1 MLKTSS
7 ETLAMHEFP
16 VDFNARDEDGAV
28 RLTWDSEL
36 MARDG
41 SIVQLRE
48 GLKVSLTDSELRV
61 TGRLTKRDGLW
72 VVITTEWSDDVP

>member
-1 MLKTSS
+1 
-7 ETLAMHEFP
+7 MHEFP

-28 RLTWDSEL
+28 RLTWDNEL